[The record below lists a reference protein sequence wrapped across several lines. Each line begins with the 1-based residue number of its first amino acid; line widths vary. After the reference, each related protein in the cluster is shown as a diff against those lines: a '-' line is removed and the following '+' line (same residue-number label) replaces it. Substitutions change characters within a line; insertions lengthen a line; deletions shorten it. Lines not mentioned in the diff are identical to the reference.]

1 MNSRPQPRSSLTAFT
16 LIELL
21 TVITIIAI
29 LMGLLFPAISIAK
42 DQARKAQAKTDVS
55 QIATAVKQY
64 YAEYSKYPLGA
75 AAQSGGAAETDVL
88 FGGAVSPQNSNQLVF
103 DILRNTNSLGGG
115 TAGTPNQYNPRAIV
129 FFEGKNVPDPTQ
141 PKGGFI
147 PQGGTVG
154 TAGAYMDPWGH
165 EYGIAIDADYNN
177 QIQNL
182 PYSDFEGATN
192 GPLVGVAV
200 YSLGKDGIVGSS
212 NTGGAYRSGTNTS
225 DDIVSWQ

>member
-1 MNSRPQPRSSLTAFT
+1 MNSRPETRSPLLAFT

-42 DQARKAQAKTDVS
+42 DQARKAQARADVTN
-55 QIATAVKQY
+55 IAAAVKQY

-75 AAQSGGAAETDVL
+75 LSQSGGGTPTDIL
-88 FGGAVSPQNSNQLVF
+88 FGGAVTPPNSNQMVF
-103 DILRNTNSLGGG
+103 DILRNTISNGG
-115 TAGTPNQYNPRAIV
+115 TPGTPNPYNPRAIV
-129 FFEGKNVPDPTQ
+129 FFEGKNVPDPTA

-147 PQGGTVG
+147 PTGATIGTVG
-154 TAGAYMDPWGH
+154 SYIDPWGR

-182 PYSDFEGATN
+182 PYADFEGSIN
-192 GPLVGVAV
+192 GPRVGVAV
-200 YSLGKDGIVGSS
+200 YSLGKDGIVGSAS
-212 NTGGAYRSGTNTS
+212 TAGAYRSGTTVS
-225 DDIVSWQ
+225 DDIISWQ